1 MPIKGVWRVPFKLAN
16 GTIRYYYYTSRH
28 GGSRFWQCD
37 GKPID
42 DKRLPPEFIAAYEE
56 AKQTERGIKPGT
68 FEQAFHDYQKR
79 CPKFARLKLKSSTA
93 RIRYLESWL
102 DMPLKASKP
111 ARKAPLAVFDDR
123 KIIQYIVTHRDM
135 RWAHSKSAAQEA
147 MIALS
152 AFLNWAKSEGRLDWN
167 RVEGV
172 PSVYSSPIDE
182 ARIWEPVE
190 RTAFLKEAAWQLDY
204 FYRLEEITGLR
215 LEDAVRLTRSARKR
229 EHIIIPTGKSR
240 GQNYAIVPL
249 FPELLTLLDEIEAKR
264 VALAKK
270 WKRPVEPITLLFNS
284 YGSPWTPDGLS
295 TSFYRHRDKVLKGK
309 DRPTIHHLRK
319 NAATNMV
326 IFQHK
331 YDRHDLQARLHVVRN
346 LGEILGVVFRD
357 HHRLDAAAQGCKQLL
372 LQAADRQHLA
382 AQRDLAGHG
391 DIAATGMPVSTRRW
405 PWPWRHRQ
413 TDRPS
418 AWRLPARGRG
428 CPSCRKSAA

>member
-123 KIIQYIVTHRDM
+123 KIIQYIVTHRDT

-172 PSVYSSPIDE
+172 PSVYSSPIDK
-182 ARIWEPVE
+182 ARIWETAE
-190 RTAFLKEAAWQLDY
+190 RTAFLKGAAWQLDY

-215 LEDAVRLTRSARKR
+215 LEDAVRLPRSARKR

-331 YDRHDLQARLHVVRN
+331 YPELITDKVLQDMFGWTADTLATMKRIYVS
-346 LGEILGVVFRD
+346 
-357 HHRLDAAAQGCKQLL
+357 DAAVIRA
-372 LQAADRQHLA
+372 
-382 AQRDLAGHG
+382 
-391 DIAATGMPVSTRRW
+391 ITS
-405 PWPWRHRQ
+405 
-413 TDRPS
+413 S
-418 AWRLPARGRG
+418 N
-428 CPSCRKSAA
+428 